1 MLTAMQQNWWV
12 LVLRGLLSIVFG
24 ILVLVWPG
32 IALES
37 LILLVAAYFLIDGVV
52 EIITFIQRRAVNPQW
67 LWGVLEGV
75 VSVLAGIGAFLFPGI
90 TALIL
95 LYLIAVYAIMTGV
108 LQLIAAWQLRKEIE
122 GEIWLGL
129 GDRRYSAHSFP
140 RHWRAGGIRHY
151 CRLCDSVR
159 HNPDCSRLPA
169 AQFTHLFIWS
179 HEQSLLVNA
188 NKKDAG

>member
-129 GDRRYSAHSFP
+129 GGLLSVIAGILLILFP
-140 RHWRAGGIRHY
+140 GTGALAVLGIIAAYAILFGIILIVLGFRLRNLPTSSSGPMNRA
-151 CRLCDSVR
+151 
-159 HNPDCSRLPA
+159 
-169 AQFTHLFIWS
+169 F
-179 HEQSLLVNA
+179 
-188 NKKDAG
+188 